1 MMGWENAT
9 ILFLYREFDYMVNNI
24 SSDLM
29 IPEMIDNAIPK
40 QH

>member
-1 MMGWENAT
+1 ML
-9 ILFLYREFDYMVNNI
+9 LFCFSREFDYMVNKI

-29 IPEMIDNAIPK
+29 IPEMIENAIPK